1 MEHGM
6 KKGAAGSG
14 AVVPGLSWGKG
25 CLGSTVFISLLLV
38 PPHSSL
44 LPLPRE
50 GAHLGQMFGPG
61 TIFQGFAAKLPF
73 HVIHFFKA
81 KHEMVLV
88 RARAD

>member
-1 MEHGM
+1 
-6 KKGAAGSG
+6 
-14 AVVPGLSWGKG
+14 
-25 CLGSTVFISLLLV
+25 
-38 PPHSSL
+38 
-44 LPLPRE
+44 
-50 GAHLGQMFGPG
+50 MFGPG